1 MRKLFF
7 LLGLCCSLFS
17 VAQTADGDSVVQ
29 VLRAELAY
37 NLSQLRQRPVPA
49 YFMSLRLADIRS
61 ASVSS
66 TLGAATAS
74 TSRQRMVTPQIRIGS
89 PQLDNYKYVNQGSG
103 AQPGQ
108 RNVQGEPVPI
118 EGLTLPALRQAV
130 WNETLRRYQIA
141 VTQYEQ
147 ARSKMLTGTDNEDQA
162 PCFSAAPVEQY
173 YEAPLDAR
181 TGDIDLEAWKQ
192 RLNQVSAVFLQCP
205 DIDDG
210 KLDLDVETTRNYLV
224 NSDGTTVVQNRHSAR
239 IIMSASIKA
248 VDGMVCPLYQDYFA
262 LSVDRLP
269 DVATLRSDALRLI
282 ERLKALRTAPVADPY
297 TGPALLSGPASG
309 VFFHEIFG
317 HRLEGH
323 RMKSG
328 GQTFKKMVGER
339 VLPATFQVRCDP
351 TIHSYG
357 GRDLNGGYAYDDEGV
372 RARRVDCVRDGVLSE
387 FLMSRVPLDGFPV
400 SNGHGRTSGGND
412 PVSRQSNLIVETTQ
426 PYTSQQLR
434 DMLIAEARR
443 QGKDYGYYFT
453 TVRNGYTLTG
463 EGGSLNSFNV
473 TPLEVYRVFTDGRPD
488 QLVRGV
494 DLIGTP
500 LSMFSNIVAAGDESS
515 TFIGQCGAESGW
527 VPVSASSPMI
537 FVSKVE
543 TQRKQ
548 KDNVS
553 PKVLP
558 APAVAEAVGGSES
571 DIIFRAMT
579 DEMERSMTQLAYPGY
594 PAPCFV
600 NYTLGRIRQHYVSA
614 SLGGILFESTV
625 PVVTRGS
632 VNVSVGSPA
641 HLSDTQQGQ
650 LLPVD
655 FSEQVSYDNI
665 RRQLWGATD
674 QMYKYALNA
683 MAQKQTFLAATP
695 MPQEETAV
703 PDMLSLQ
710 PCELVDGDAADE
722 PAPDKAFY
730 ARLAQQLS
738 LVLADY
744 PELYRTRVDINNMDN
759 DTYRVTSEGI
769 RRKTRTGFAE
779 IVVSATVRT
788 RDGQEYNDKYVTTCQ
803 RNTRWDADALRQ
815 TVRQFADRLMAISRA
830 EALTDYYIGPM
841 MFEGDIVAYSF
852 SDQVVSPLLLARRSL
867 QDNSGVGSLL
877 VGKRML
883 DRKISIRQLA
893 SLNGAQGVPL
903 LGSVTADAN
912 GVAPAADLTL
922 VRNGFMT
929 RLLCGRYPALNS
941 LESTG
946 NDRFVDN
953 PEKAVTSSCAP
964 GVLQVTIDG
973 AKPLGKL
980 MSVLCRQ
987 AASAGLQWTYVVRQP
1002 SGFTPSLY
1010 RVNVRTGEETLV
1022 RVSEMP
1028 MPDKTQLL
1036 HVLTSSKEQNELNT
1050 LFNNVGCSFVTP
1062 RAIIVDDMEYAFKKP
1077 KAESQLPVV
1086 NPALRQ

>member
-1 MRKLFF
+1 
-7 LLGLCCSLFS
+7 
-17 VAQTADGDSVVQ
+17 
-29 VLRAELAY
+29 
-37 NLSQLRQRPVPA
+37 
-49 YFMSLRLADIRS
+49 
-61 ASVSS
+61 
-66 TLGAATAS
+66 
-74 TSRQRMVTPQIRIGS
+74 
-89 PQLDNYKYVNQGSG
+89 
-103 AQPGQ
+103 
-108 RNVQGEPVPI
+108 
-118 EGLTLPALRQAV
+118 
-130 WNETLRRYQIA
+130 
-141 VTQYEQ
+141 
-147 ARSKMLTGTDNEDQA
+147 
-162 PCFSAAPVEQY
+162 
-173 YEAPLDAR
+173 
-181 TGDIDLEAWKQ
+181 
-192 RLNQVSAVFLQCP
+192 
-205 DIDDG
+205 
-210 KLDLDVETTRNYLV
+210 
-224 NSDGTTVVQNRHSAR
+224 
-239 IIMSASIKA
+239 
-248 VDGMVCPLYQDYFA
+248 
-262 LSVDRLP
+262 
-269 DVATLRSDALRLI
+269 
-282 ERLKALRTAPVADPY
+282 
-297 TGPALLSGPASG
+297 
-309 VFFHEIFG
+309 
-317 HRLEGH
+317 
-323 RMKSG
+323 
-328 GQTFKKMVGER
+328 
-339 VLPATFQVRCDP
+339 
-351 TIHSYG
+351 
-357 GRDLNGGYAYDDEGV
+357 
-372 RARRVDCVRDGVLSE
+372 
-387 FLMSRVPLDGFPV
+387 MSRVPLDGFPV

-1002 SGFTPSLY
+1002 SGFTPCLY